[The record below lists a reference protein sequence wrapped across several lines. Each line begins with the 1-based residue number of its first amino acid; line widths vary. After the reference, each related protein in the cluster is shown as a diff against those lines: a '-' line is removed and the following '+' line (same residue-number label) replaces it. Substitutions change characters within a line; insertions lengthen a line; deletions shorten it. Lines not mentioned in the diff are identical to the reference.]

1 MRQHFLDADQFYF
14 VDKDRQTGESELYS
28 VDGLGKK
35 NNADIRT
42 GYLIGKFGGV
52 PELGDE

>member
-1 MRQHFLDADQFYF
+1 M
-14 VDKDRQTGESELYS
+14 DKNRQTGESELYS